1 MLVVF
6 VGVAGAIAP
15 PPGEQLPHEVDGG
28 TVTPAQAAAVPVATP
43 VTTAPSPDSLEAFQ
57 PYVLD
62 GTGDLSIPTAF
73 GRSETA
79 GCACHFDGAATTGDH
94 ASLLS
99 AATDTGNGAQSCYST
114 YPQDIGM
121 YEDEKECEISVTGV
135 NSLAGA
141 VFGDDHKAQITKCL
155 TANRTSTVH
164 PQPTVFLLG
173 DSHSGALLPGLV
185 YAVRGAYQVRRF
197 RTNTV
202 GTIPHHYTGETDV
215 GLKFY
220 VDMYKHVLATLSANM
235 MAGDVVVM
243 SQVMGNW
250 NGAGVPVTAT
260 ATGPA
265 VDIPAM
271 ELIDVIEQ
279 DILTDI
285 VTAKGGKLVIFGD
298 WPYFQGTAGVQPA
311 GNAAAAVADVATHA
325 QSQAV
330 IEAMVAKHPTNA
342 AYFSLVPLFCNTGT
356 TLADTDTEMAAGTC
370 SWNIP
375 GTAINGFHN
384 INHLT
389 TVGALYMWPYICD
402 QMTNLGM
409 TAGATASA
417 GASVKARARAAPH
430 VLQPRR

>member
-1 MLVVF
+1 MLVLF
-6 VGVAGAIAP
+6 VGVAGAVAP
-15 PPGEQLPHEVDGG
+15 PPGEQLPHEVGG
-28 TVTPAQAAAVPVATP
+28 VVTPAQVAAAPVAT
-43 VTTAPSPDSLEAFQ
+43 ALSPASLEAFQ

-62 GTGDLSIPTAF
+62 GTGDLSIETAF

-79 GCACHFDGAATTGDH
+79 GCACHFDGAATGDH

-99 AATDTGNGAQSCYST
+99 SATDSGNGAKSCYSS
-114 YPQDIGM
+114 YAEDIGM
-121 YEDEKECEISVTGV
+121 YEDEKECEISVTGI
-135 NSLAGA
+135 NSLPAA
-141 VFGDDHKAQITKCL
+141 AFGEEHMAQITKCL
-155 TANRTSTVH
+155 TPNRTSANH
-164 PQPTVFLLG
+164 PLPTVFLLG

-202 GTIPHHYTGETDV
+202 GTIPHHYAGETPT

-220 VDMYKHVLATLSANM
+220 VDMYKHVLTTLAANIQ
-235 MAGDVVVM
+235 AGDVVVM

-250 NGAGVPVTAT
+250 DGAGVPVTAL

-265 VDIPAM
+265 TDIPTM
-271 ELIDVIEQ
+271 SLIDVVEK
-279 DILTDI
+279 DILTEI
-285 VTAKGGKLVIFGD
+285 IEAKSGRLVIFGD
-298 WPYFQGTAGVQPA
+298 WPYFNGEMGVQPA
-311 GNAAAAVADVATHA
+311 GDATTAVADVAKHA

-330 IEAMVAKHPTNA
+330 IETMVAAHPTTA
-342 AYFSLVPLFCNTGT
+342 AYFSLVPLFCETGT
-356 TLADTDTEMAAGTC
+356 TLDSTDTEKAAGTC

-409 TAGATASA
+409 TAGATST
-417 GASVKARARAAPH
+417 GVKARSRAAPN